1 MNYKFIEV
9 WQGKVTVEIEG
20 VRYQFSDKASWEAY
34 KAFRTGIYPY
44 THDEA
49 LCVIDADQVKVLSN
63 VP

>member
-20 VRYQFSDKASWEAY
+20 VRYQFSDKASWEVY
-34 KAFRTGIYPY
+34 ESFRTGIYPY

-49 LCVIDADQVKVLSN
+49 MRMMDADQVKVISKA
-63 VP
+63 